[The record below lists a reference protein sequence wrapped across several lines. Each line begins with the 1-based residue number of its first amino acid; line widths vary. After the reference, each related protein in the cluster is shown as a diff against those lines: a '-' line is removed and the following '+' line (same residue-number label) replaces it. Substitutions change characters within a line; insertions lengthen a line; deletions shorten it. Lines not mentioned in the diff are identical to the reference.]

1 MDYHFPRQLFPSFFN
16 HGPPDYVLN
25 HRAGGWGCYDGVI
38 PQDGSAPPPSWK
50 FTSRHQVSGETWCPT
65 EPAPVPLLTPKSA
78 FLGPLK
84 PPDPLD
90 FVEQMQNFFT
100 DHYLDAFG
108 SMSEI
113 LGEHF
118 FFRFGKK
125 KEVHRRHS
133 VNMWRVRNHLDL
145 LKLNVCQSTYTSPVM
160 DGYCGLLSGVVPD
173 VPVELLGSLLHG
185 ELAEQSERARPCHA
199 PAGGALAFIPRPQ
212 DAQHG
217 CLLYAQGRGLDRLCI
232 LLTAPR
238 SKDSQV
244 CSVSSRSLTQASQ
257 TSPGW
262 RCSSPG
268 GGGGSACLEGG
279 RRPVSFQL
287 TAPVRQISHS
297 SLGSECCVA
306 VRSDRLCGAW
316 RLSGG
321 GRPRLLQALRSRE
334 LASCVCVSPHVLG
347 EVLVASESGA
357 ASLWTVGKGTQRV
370 RTEPG
375 NLYFNAKSPWRWC
388 EFSAHPRVMLYA
400 DRTGAELTDMRASS
414 STPHTL
420 FSISRTSEC
429 QRGERLVLCRYL
441 GDAHPFH
448 HLIFTQITLLQY
460 SGGRLEA
467 CVGRG
472 PPLALLRPKDS
483 LPHLPVQIPHRRDRA
498 ASRLSAPAAGLTCIQ
513 SKAGRG
519 SSQEESICVLQ
530 LTEAGDLFYQL
541 LQRPDLDLERDLDL
555 DLDRDQDRDR
565 PRPAAAA
572 SDDQPG
578 QSPEGPDA
586 WSDQDVVGPTQA
598 ASVQV
603 VAETPERE
611 RPEQGPDLPPPSPW
625 DRDDSGSDGVRRPE
639 AAVEDGGGAAGG
651 MDGGM
656 DGGVP
661 GGEEAGRRRL
671 SRGAAATWKLWL
683 QMLAQRSSR
692 GEPRPR
698 RFPLFR
704 VASRGLLSPPDGG
717 GGAAPDGQRWAR
729 LSWGLKSSMARRSL
743 LLHSAAAAWLEPPG
757 APPPPPHVPTDTWS
771 DPLSQRL
778 ALAWQGEAA
787 WRGWWEERLGLN
799 RQARLEALRRKRRR
813 RREARRAGGALSAL
827 SASFTSASSQSELDD
842 FSSSA
847 GWSSAASRRAWSDT
861 EGDWDSRSEAATPS
875 ATQPNS
881 PVRTPAGTPQSAGH
895 RGRAGSLHLTQ
906 TQTPQASTASQ
917 RGAKRHLDDYF
928 SSLLASQEEP
938 SQTDLQLLEMGSDP
952 DAPAEASSS
961 QLLASPSLFPRR
973 RSAAPSR
980 APPSQSLFPSQSSQ
994 ARPGPSQSSQSSQ
1007 PRKKSRM
1014 GF

>member
-1 MDYHFPRQLFPSFFN
+1 
-16 HGPPDYVLN
+16 
-25 HRAGGWGCYDGVI
+25 
-38 PQDGSAPPPSWK
+38 
-50 FTSRHQVSGETWCPT
+50 
-65 EPAPVPLLTPKSA
+65 
-78 FLGPLK
+78 
-84 PPDPLD
+84 
-90 FVEQMQNFFT
+90 
-100 DHYLDAFG
+100 
-108 SMSEI
+108 
-113 LGEHF
+113 
-118 FFRFGKK
+118 
-125 KEVHRRHS
+125 
-133 VNMWRVRNHLDL
+133 MWRVRNHLDL

-185 ELAEQSERARPCHA
+185 ELAEQSERARLCHA
-199 PAGGALAFIPRPQ
+199 PAGGALAFVPHPE

-217 CLLYAQGRGLDRLCI
+217 CLLYAQGRGLDRLYFHRVA
-232 LLTAPR
+232 L
-238 SKDSQV
+238 Q
-244 CSVSSRSLTQASQ
+244 Q
-257 TSPGW
+257 
-262 RCSSPG
+262 PG
-268 GGGGSACLEGG
+268 GGGGSACLEGS

-297 SLGSECCVA
+297 SLSSECCVA

-357 ASLWTVGKGTQRV
+357 ASLWTVGKSTQRV
-370 RTEPG
+370 RTEPS

-448 HLIFTQITLLQY
+448 HLIFTQHTAYVMDERFPCVPMLKQDHMMQAPPTFCHVLPAPGAAEGGARTTKLLLGAARSQEITLLQY

-498 ASRLSAPAAGLTCIQ
+498 ACRLSAPAAGLTCIQ

-541 LQRPDLDLERDLDL
+541 LQRPDRELDRDLDL
-555 DLDRDQDRDR
+555 DQDLDRGP

-651 MDGGM
+651 MDG
-656 DGGVP
+656 VP

-704 VASRGLLSPPDGG
+704 VESRGLLSPPDGG
-717 GGAAPDGQRWAR
+717 GGAAPDGQRRAR
-729 LSWGLKSSMARRSL
+729 LSRGLKSSMARRSL
-743 LLHSAAAAWLEPPG
+743 LVNSAAAAWLEPPG

-895 RGRAGSLHLTQ
+895 RGRAGSVHLTQ

-961 QLLASPSLFPRR
+961 QLHASPSLFPRR

-994 ARPGPSQSSQSSQ
+994 GRPGPSQSSQSSQ